1 MKTIYQMTE
10 GLEVRMQSAAKKAT
24 SFEEF
29 VTLVKTKRY
38 TWTRI
43 QRLACYVLL
52 NIHHEEIHD
61 QQAKC
66 YLNILGFTKAGQQ
79 FLKEKKE
86 IPLISKIGKKKQ
98 NWHTFWFGVIKSINS
113 VGRYL
118 NKILE
123 EDLMFRNKPGW
134 WEQSEMTNLNE
145 SLVQYFEYVA
155 L

>member
-1 MKTIYQMTE
+1 MLRYRLLSTELANLKTIYQMTE

-66 YLNILGFTKAGQQ
+66 YLNI
-79 FLKEKKE
+79 
-86 IPLISKIGKKKQ
+86 
-98 NWHTFWFGVIKSINS
+98 
-113 VGRYL
+113 
-118 NKILE
+118 
-123 EDLMFRNKPGW
+123 FRI
-134 WEQSEMTNLNE
+134 
-145 SLVQYFEYVA
+145 
-155 L
+155 